1 MSAALTL
8 SEARQVLGVDAE
20 TGAAEVRRRFREA
33 AKQAHP
39 DRPGGDAARFRRVLE
54 AYRVLEAPLA
64 LAAPDPVEDLHLI
77 LTPTEAMAGGE
88 REAALPDGR
97 RIRIKLPAGLRE
109 GERLRAAG
117 VTFRLTVDRE
127 GETQVRGDDV
137 WTTAVLPAL
146 LMAEGG
152 RAAIE
157 TPLGKR
163 IVWVTRKAAERGLIR
178 LEGQGLPARAGR
190 PAGSL
195 FLRLAAA
202 EAPGESAARQR
213 LRRFAAAWAA

>member
-1 MSAALTL
+1 MSATLTL
-8 SEARQVLGVDAE
+8 AEARQILGVDAE

-54 AYRVLEAPLA
+54 AYRVLETPLA
-64 LAAPDPVEDLHLI
+64 LAAPEPAIDIDLC
-77 LTPTEAMAGGE
+77 LTPAQAMAGGACE
-88 REAALPDGR
+88 TDLPDGR
-97 RIRIKLPAGLRE
+97 RIRINLPAGLRA

-117 VTFRLTVDRE
+117 VTFALSIGQE

-137 WTTAVLPAL
+137 WTTALLPAPL
-146 LMAEGG
+146 LAEGG
-152 RAAIE
+152 RAVIE

-163 IVWVTRKAAERGLIR
+163 IAWITRKAAARGLIR

-202 EAPGESAARQR
+202 EDPGESVARQR
-213 LRRFAAAWAA
+213 LKRFAAAWAA